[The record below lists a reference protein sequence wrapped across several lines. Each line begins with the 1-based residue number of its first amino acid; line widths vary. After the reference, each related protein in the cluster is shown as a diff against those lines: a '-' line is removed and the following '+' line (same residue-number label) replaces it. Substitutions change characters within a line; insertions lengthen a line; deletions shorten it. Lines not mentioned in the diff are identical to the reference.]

1 MHSQWVASVLRELT
15 NQHLAELTLPDK
27 WLFDSKPRLLN
38 PTVPTAR
45 MLAALK
51 KLFPGR
57 RNLRFFIASGANV
70 NGHECCWKSD
80 VVRGKIGDQAS
91 PRVEIFTGQVGY
103 HFSVHC
109 SATDDHAIFTSIG
122 GVLKMQCRDLFQV
135 LRFSLH
141 QFGHR
146 PMTLLSCLTQFMYR
160 NDELAKTEES
170 HFECVSAAPNM
181 SLHVFA
187 CSPKRAL

>member
-1 MHSQWVASVLRELT
+1 MLERKHKNPKRWVNEVKNVHNQWGASVLRELT

-135 LRFSLH
+135 LRLIW
-141 QFGHR
+141 
-146 PMTLLSCLTQFMYR
+146 TQT
-160 NDELAKTEES
+160 DDIAIVLD
-170 HFECVSAAPNM
+170 PI
-181 SLHVFA
+181 HV
-187 CSPKRAL
+187 